1 MNLSNLNE
9 MQQQAV
15 LKTQGSLLIL
25 AGAGSGKTRVIT
37 TRIAY
42 LIEQGV
48 APVNILA
55 ITFTNKAA
63 KEMGSRVEDLIG
75 NKAKFIQISTFH
87 SFCSKIL
94 RRESE
99 VIDYSNNFTIY
110 DTSDKMSLIK
120 TIMDTM
126 GIDKKMLDAS
136 TVARKISAAKD
147 ELISPDDYIE
157 KYNYERIGGTI
168 GTIYKKYNHEL
179 QKNNAMDF
187 DDLIYNTV
195 FIFKNFPNIL
205 KKYQEQYKYI
215 MVDEYQDTN
224 YGQYIL
230 VNLLSK
236 LHKNICVV
244 GDDDQSI
251 YGWRGADVK
260 NILDFE
266 KDYENVTVIKLEQN
280 YRSSSNIIDAAKKV
294 IKNNGMRKDKSIWT
308 SSSSGEKIQVVEL
321 ENDIKEAAYVASQI
335 EIQKHEHNLK
345 YTDFAILY
353 RANSLSRKFEEVLSL
368 HGIPYRVFGGL
379 KFFDRMEVKDLI
391 AYLKIIDNP
400 DDDISLKRI
409 INVPKRSIGAKSV
422 EKLENYASRLN
433 ISLYDALQ
441 DAKEILGNTK
451 AQKSIAVF
459 YEIIEQLKKYAI
471 SMPTSELFEKL
482 IEVTRYTLEYEEIKS
497 PENNARLD
505 NIGELKSLI
514 SEYEKT
520 ATDPTLRIFLQEAV
534 LSTDMDTS
542 DGQNDYVSLMTMHSA
557 KGLEFDTVFVAATEE
572 GIFPSS
578 RSVMDQIK
586 IEEERRLFYVAI
598 TRAKRRLYITRA
610 NRRMFYGQTNYNM
623 KSRFLDEIGEEFAQQ
638 ISEVDKNPYLSSEAE
653 AVHKFASENS
663 SLTDFYMNKYGMN
676 RAQQKTL
683 KTGAK
688 VSHEKFGK
696 GMIVGITGGKYSVL
710 FDKIGIKIVQN
721 ANELTV
727 M

>member
-15 LKTQGSLLIL
+15 LKTQGPLLIL

-157 KYNYERIGGTI
+157 KYNYETIGGTI

-321 ENDIKEAAYVASQI
+321 ENDIKEADYVASQI

-353 RANSLSRKFEEVLSL
+353 RANSLSRKFEEALSL

-422 EKLENYASRLN
+422 EKLENYASQQN

-482 IEVTRYTLEYEEIKS
+482 IEVTGYTLEYEQIKS

-638 ISEVDKNPYLSSEAE
+638 ISEVYKNPYLSSEAE

>member
-15 LKTQGSLLIL
+15 LKTQGPLLIL

-157 KYNYERIGGTI
+157 KYNYETIGGTI

-321 ENDIKEAAYVASQI
+321 ENDIKEADYVASQI

-353 RANSLSRKFEEVLSL
+353 RANSLSRKFEEALSL

-422 EKLENYASRLN
+422 EKLENYASQLN

-482 IEVTRYTLEYEEIKS
+482 IEVTGYTLEYEQIKS

-557 KGLEFDTVFVAATEE
+557 KGLEFDTVFVGATEE

-638 ISEVDKNPYLSSEAE
+638 ISEVYKNPYLSSEAE

-688 VSHEKFGK
+688 VSHKKFGK

>member
-15 LKTQGSLLIL
+15 LKTQGPLLIL

-157 KYNYERIGGTI
+157 KYNYETIGGTI

-230 VNLLSK
+230 VNLL
-236 LHKNICVV
+236 
-244 GDDDQSI
+244 
-251 YGWRGADVK
+251 
-260 NILDFE
+260 
-266 KDYENVTVIKLEQN
+266 
-280 YRSSSNIIDAAKKV
+280 
-294 IKNNGMRKDKSIWT
+294 
-308 SSSSGEKIQVVEL
+308 
-321 ENDIKEAAYVASQI
+321 
-335 EIQKHEHNLK
+335 
-345 YTDFAILY
+345 
-353 RANSLSRKFEEVLSL
+353 
-368 HGIPYRVFGGL
+368 
-379 KFFDRMEVKDLI
+379 
-391 AYLKIIDNP
+391 
-400 DDDISLKRI
+400 
-409 INVPKRSIGAKSV
+409 
-422 EKLENYASRLN
+422 
-433 ISLYDALQ
+433 
-441 DAKEILGNTK
+441 
-451 AQKSIAVF
+451 
-459 YEIIEQLKKYAI
+459 
-471 SMPTSELFEKL
+471 
-482 IEVTRYTLEYEEIKS
+482 
-497 PENNARLD
+497 
-505 NIGELKSLI
+505 
-514 SEYEKT
+514 
-520 ATDPTLRIFLQEAV
+520 
-534 LSTDMDTS
+534 
-542 DGQNDYVSLMTMHSA
+542 
-557 KGLEFDTVFVAATEE
+557 
-572 GIFPSS
+572 
-578 RSVMDQIK
+578 
-586 IEEERRLFYVAI
+586 RRP
-598 TRAKRRLYITRA
+598 
-610 NRRMFYGQTNYNM
+610 N
-623 KSRFLDEIGEEFAQQ
+623 
-638 ISEVDKNPYLSSEAE
+638 
-653 AVHKFASENS
+653 
-663 SLTDFYMNKYGMN
+663 
-676 RAQQKTL
+676 
-683 KTGAK
+683 
-688 VSHEKFGK
+688 
-696 GMIVGITGGKYSVL
+696 
-710 FDKIGIKIVQN
+710 
-721 ANELTV
+721 
-727 M
+727 

>member
-15 LKTQGSLLIL
+15 LKTQGPLLIL

-63 KEMGSRVEDLIG
+63 KDMSSRVEDLIG

-157 KYNYERIGGTI
+157 KYNYETIGGTI

-321 ENDIKEAAYVASQI
+321 ENDIKEADYVASQI

-353 RANSLSRKFEEVLSL
+353 RANSLSRKFEEALSL

-422 EKLENYASRLN
+422 EKLENYASQQN

-482 IEVTRYTLEYEEIKS
+482 IEVTEYTLEYEQIKS

-557 KGLEFDTVFVAATEE
+557 KGLEFDTVFVGATEE

-653 AVHKFASENS
+653 TVHKFASENS

-683 KTGAK
+683 KTGTK

>member
-15 LKTQGSLLIL
+15 LKTQGPLLIL

-321 ENDIKEAAYVASQI
+321 ENDIKEADYVASQI

-353 RANSLSRKFEEVLSL
+353 RANSLSRKFEEALSL

-422 EKLENYASRLN
+422 EKLENYASQQN

-482 IEVTRYTLEYEEIKS
+482 IEVTGYTLEYEQIKS

-514 SEYEKT
+514 SEYEKA

-557 KGLEFDTVFVAATEE
+557 KGLEFDTVFVGATEE

>member
-15 LKTQGSLLIL
+15 LKTQGPLLIL

-157 KYNYERIGGTI
+157 KYNYETIGGTI

-321 ENDIKEAAYVASQI
+321 ENDIKEADYVASQI

-353 RANSLSRKFEEVLSL
+353 RANSLSRKFEEALSL

-400 DDDISLKRI
+400 DDISLKRI

-422 EKLENYASRLN
+422 EKLENYASQLN

-482 IEVTRYTLEYEEIKS
+482 IEVTGYTLEYEQIKS

-557 KGLEFDTVFVAATEE
+557 KGLEFDTVFVGATEE

-638 ISEVDKNPYLSSEAE
+638 ISEVYKNPYLSSEAE

>member
-15 LKTQGSLLIL
+15 LKTQGPLLIL

-157 KYNYERIGGTI
+157 KYNYETIGGTI

-321 ENDIKEAAYVASQI
+321 ENDIKEADYVASQI

-353 RANSLSRKFEEVLSL
+353 RANSLSRKFEEALSL

-422 EKLENYASRLN
+422 EKLENYASQLN

-482 IEVTRYTLEYEEIKS
+482 IEVTGYTLEYEQIKS

-557 KGLEFDTVFVAATEE
+557 KGLEFDTVFVGATEE

-638 ISEVDKNPYLSSEAE
+638 ISEVYKNPYLSSEAE

>member
-15 LKTQGSLLIL
+15 LKTQGPLLIL

-157 KYNYERIGGTI
+157 KYNYETIGGTI

-321 ENDIKEAAYVASQI
+321 ENDIKEADYVASQI

-353 RANSLSRKFEEVLSL
+353 RANSLSRKFEEALSL

-482 IEVTRYTLEYEEIKS
+482 IEVTGYTLEYEQIKS

-534 LSTDMDTS
+534 LSTDMDKS

-557 KGLEFDTVFVAATEE
+557 KGLEFDTVFVGATEE

>member
-15 LKTQGSLLIL
+15 LKTQGPLLIL

-87 SFCSKIL
+87 SFCSRIL
-94 RRESE
+94 RTESE

-321 ENDIKEAAYVASQI
+321 ENDIKEATYVASQI

-353 RANSLSRKFEEVLSL
+353 RANSLSRKFEEALSL

-422 EKLENYASRLN
+422 EKLENYASQLN

-471 SMPTSELFEKL
+471 FMPTSELFEKL
-482 IEVTRYTLEYEEIKS
+482 IEVTGYTLEYEEIKS

-610 NRRMFYGQTNYNM
+610 NTRMFYGQTNYNM